1 MSFFARLKMALGFLF
16 GGSALPAATPVA
28 ALPASQ
34 PVAPAPVALTPQQV
48 HASALFMLGL
58 MQREGRL
65 LDFLQEDIG
74 QVADADLGAAAR
86 LVHDG
91 CRKVL
96 TQYLPLSPVMNEAE
110 GAQVTLQTGFDANRF
125 RLTGN
130 VTGTGPWRG
139 ALKHHGWVVTAVQL
153 PAVPST
159 VDVKVIAP
167 AEIELPS

>member
-1 MSFFARLKMALGFLF
+1 MPFFARLKLAWRYLF
-16 GGSALPAATPVA
+16 GGAALPVQPQVP

-34 PVAPAPVALTPQQV
+34 PVAPPVPSSPEQV

-65 LDFLQEDIG
+65 LDFLQEDIA
-74 QVADADLGAAAR
+74 QVADPDLGAAAR
-86 LVHDG
+86 VVHEG

-96 TQYLPLSPVMNEAE
+96 KQYLPLSPVMNEAE
-110 GAQVTLQTGFDANRF
+110 GAQVSLPDGFDANRF

-130 VTGTGPWRG
+130 VNGTGPWRG
-139 ALKHHGWVVTAVQL
+139 ALRHHGWVVNSVQL
-153 PAVPST
+153 PGVPVS

-167 AEIELPS
+167 AEIEVA